1 MIYDLIIIGGG
12 PAAFSA
18 AIYAGRKKLKTL
30 ILTANIGGQ
39 IAQQPTVENY
49 AGYLEKGGF
58 KLAQNMK
65 TQIKGLETVEL
76 KEGVE
81 FKVAALAGK
90 DGFFSVTCG
99 KERFDCRSV
108 IVAAGKHPRELGVP
122 GEKEFYNKGVTYCA
136 VCDAPLFAGK
146 ITAVVG
152 GGNTALDFALLLAKF
167 TEKVYLI
174 HRRKEFTGDIVSL
187 EKVKTNAKIEI
198 ITDAVVEKISG
209 DKFVSGAVVKNAVS
223 GETKEIKLEGVFVA
237 IGSVPNTDFVKNL
250 VKLNEYGEIIIDHKT
265 CETDIP
271 GIFAAGDITDVV
283 EKQAIIAAGDGAK
296 AALSA
301 DKWLQKNF

>member
-1 MIYDLIIIGGG
+1 MYDLIIIGGG

-30 ILTANIGGQ
+30 ILTPSIGGQ

-49 AGYLEKGGF
+49 AGYLGKGGF
-58 KLAQNMK
+58 KLVQNMK
-65 TQIKGLETVEL
+65 AQIKGLETVEL
-76 KEGVE
+76 KEGAE
-81 FKVAALAGK
+81 WKVGSLEKK
-90 DGFFSVTCG
+90 DGFFAIVCE
-99 KERFDCRSV
+99 KESFDGRAV
-108 IVAAGKHPRELGVP
+108 IIAAGKHPRELGVP

-167 TEKVYLI
+167 AEKVYLI
-174 HRRKEFTGDIVSL
+174 HRRGEFTGDRVSL
-187 EKVKTNAKIEI
+187 DKVKTNAKIEI
-198 ITDAVVEKISG
+198 ITDSVVEKISG
-209 DKFVSGAVVKNAVS
+209 EKFVSGISAKNAVS

-237 IGSVPNTDFVKNL
+237 IGSIPNTEFMKGL

-265 CETDIP
+265 CETDVP
-271 GIFAAGDITDVV
+271 GIFAAGDITDVP

-296 AALSA
+296 AALAA

>member
-18 AIYAGRKKLKTL
+18 AIYVGRKKLKTL

-81 FKVAALAGK
+81 FKVASLAKK
-90 DGFFSVTCG
+90 DGFFSVVCE
-99 KERFDCRSV
+99 KESFDCRSV
-108 IVAAGKHPRELGVP
+108 IVAAGKHPRELGIP

-174 HRRKEFTGDIVSL
+174 HRRKEFTGDLIVL
-187 EKVKTNAKIEI
+187 DKVKANAKIEI

-209 DKFVSGAVVKNAVS
+209 DKFVSGIVVKNAVS
-223 GETKEIKLEGVFVA
+223 GEIKEIKLEGVFVA

-265 CETDIP
+265 CETDVP

-301 DKWLQKNF
+301 DKWLQKNY

>member
-1 MIYDLIIIGGG
+1 MFDLIIIGGG

-30 ILTANIGGQ
+30 ILAVNIGGQ

-65 TQIKGLETVEL
+65 SQIKGMETVEL
-76 KEGVE
+76 KEGAE
-81 FKVAALAGK
+81 FKVSALAKK
-90 DGFFSVTCG
+90 DGFFSVACG
-99 KERFDCRSV
+99 KESFDCRSAV
-108 IVAAGKHPRELGVP
+108 ITAGKHPRELGVP

-174 HRRKEFTGDIVSL
+174 HRRAEFTGDIVSL

-198 ITDAVVEKISG
+198 ITDTVVEKISG
-209 DKFVSGAVVKNAVS
+209 DKFVSLIAVKNTKT
-223 GETKEIKLEGVFVA
+223 GETKNLKIEGVFIA
-237 IGSVPNTDFVKNL
+237 IGSIPNTDFVKDL

-265 CETDIP
+265 CETNVP
-271 GIFAAGDITDVV
+271 GIFAAGDITDVP

>member
-81 FKVAALAGK
+81 FKVAALAKK
-90 DGFFSVTCG
+90 DGFFSVVCE
-99 KERFDCRSV
+99 KESFDCRSV

-174 HRRKEFTGDIVSL
+174 HRRKEFTGDLIVL
-187 EKVKTNAKIEI
+187 DKVKANAKIEI

-209 DKFVSGAVVKNAVS
+209 DKFVSGIVVKNAVS
-223 GETKEIKLEGVFVA
+223 GEIKEIKLEGVFVA
-237 IGSVPNTDFVKNL
+237 IGSVPNTDFVKDS

-265 CETDIP
+265 CETDAP

-301 DKWLQKNF
+301 DKWLQKNY

>member
-1 MIYDLIIIGGG
+1 MFDLIIIGGG

-65 TQIKGLETVEL
+65 AQIKGMETVEL

-81 FKVAALAGK
+81 FKAAALAEK
-90 DGFFSVTCG
+90 DGFFSVACE
-99 KERFDCRSV
+99 KENFDCRSV
-108 IVAAGKHPRELGVP
+108 IVAAGKHPRELGVS

-167 TEKVYLI
+167 AEKVYLI

-187 EKVKTNAKIEI
+187 DKVKTNAKIEI
-198 ITDAVVEKISG
+198 ITDTVVEKISG
-209 DKFVSGAVVKNAVS
+209 DKFVSGVIVKNAVS
-223 GETKEIKLEGVFVA
+223 GEIKEIKLEGVFVA
-237 IGSVPNTDFVKNL
+237 IGSIPNTEFVKDL

-265 CETDIP
+265 CETNVP

-283 EKQAIIAAGDGAK
+283 EKQA
-296 AALSA
+296 
-301 DKWLQKNF
+301 

>member
-30 ILTANIGGQ
+30 ILTPSIGGQ

-65 TQIKGLETVEL
+65 AQIKGLETVEL
-76 KEGVE
+76 KEGAE
-81 FKVAALAGK
+81 FKVASLAKKNGS
-90 DGFFSVTCG
+90 FSVACE
-99 KERFDCRSV
+99 KESFDCRSA
-108 IVAAGKHPRELGVP
+108 IITAGKHPRELGVP

-152 GGNTALDFALLLAKF
+152 GGNTALDFALLLARIA
-167 TEKVYLI
+167 EKVYLI
-174 HRRKEFTGDIVSL
+174 HRRAEFTGDIVSL
-187 EKVKTNAKIEI
+187 EKTKTNPKIEI
-198 ITDAVVEKISG
+198 ITDTVVEKISG
-209 DKFVSGAVVKNAVS
+209 DKFVSGVSVKNAVS
-223 GETKEIKLEGVFVA
+223 GEIKEIKLEGVFVA
-237 IGSVPNTDFVKNL
+237 IGSVPNTEFVKDL
-250 VKLNEYGEIIIDHKT
+250 VKLNEYGEIIINHKT
-265 CETDIP
+265 CETNVP

-301 DKWLQKNF
+301 SGWLQKNY

>member
-65 TQIKGLETVEL
+65 AQIKGLETVEL

-81 FKVAALAGK
+81 FKAASIAKK
-90 DGFFSVTCG
+90 DGFFSAVCE
-99 KERFDCRSV
+99 KESFDCHSV

-167 TEKVYLI
+167 AEKVYLI
-174 HRRKEFTGDIVSL
+174 HRRKEFTGDRIVL
-187 EKVKTNAKIEI
+187 DKVKTNVKIEI

-209 DKFVSGAVVKNAVS
+209 DKFVSGAAVKNAVS
-223 GETKEIKLEGVFVA
+223 GETEEIKLEGVFVA
-237 IGSVPNTDFVKNL
+237 IGSVPNTDFVKDL
-250 VKLNEYGEIIIDHKT
+250 VKLNEYGEIIINHKT
-265 CETDIP
+265 CETSVP

>member
-81 FKVAALAGK
+81 FKVAALAKK
-90 DGFFSVTCG
+90 DGFFSVVCE
-99 KERFDCRSV
+99 KESFDCRSV

-174 HRRKEFTGDIVSL
+174 HRRKEFTGDLIVL
-187 EKVKTNAKIEI
+187 DKVKANAKIEI

-209 DKFVSGAVVKNAVS
+209 DKFVSGIVVKNAVS
-223 GETKEIKLEGVFVA
+223 GEIKEIKLEGVFVA
-237 IGSVPNTDFVKNL
+237 IGSVPNTDFVKNS

-265 CETDIP
+265 CETDAP

-301 DKWLQKNF
+301 DKWLQKNY